1 MNIIS
6 LNESKFNTNTQTYRL
21 LNPSFF
27 YANGVSLDSIVVERD
42 REMRPDLIMKDM
54 YGYDNLENLDIIL
67 YINGIDNPLNI
78 PVGTILYYP
87 SSGDLDRFR
96 FAEIYDNYSSDKT
109 TIKKSLST
117 PNKTTRE
124 DKKRG
129 DYLAN
134 GYSLPP
140 TVLDTPRPPVRL
152 ENGNILVGGL

>member
-1 MNIIS
+1 MNIKS
-6 LNESKFNTNTQTYRL
+6 LNESKFNSITQTYRL
-21 LNPSFF
+21 LGPSFI
-27 YANGVSLDSIVVERD
+27 YTANIFLNSVEVTKD

-78 PVGTILYYP
+78 PIGTILYYP
-87 SSGDLDRFR
+87 SADDLDSFR
-96 FAEIYDNYSSDKT
+96 FAQKDDNFTSNKNS
-109 TIKKSLST
+109 IKSALSI

-140 TVLDTPRPPVRL
+140 TVLDTPKPPVRL

>member
-1 MNIIS
+1 MNIKS
-6 LNESKFNTNTQTYRL
+6 LDRSKFDTNTQTYRL
-21 LNPSFF
+21 LNPSFIYTPNIF
-27 YANGVSLDSIVVERD
+27 LNSVEVTKD

-87 SSGDLDRFR
+87 SSDKLDDFR
-96 FAEIYDNYSSDKT
+96 FAEKDDKF
-109 TIKKSLST
+109 KSNKNSITKALSI

-140 TVLDTPRPPVRL
+140 TVLDTPKSPVRL

>member
-1 MNIIS
+1 MNIKS
-6 LNESKFNTNTQTYRL
+6 LNEAKFNTNTQTYRL
-21 LNPSFF
+21 LNPSFV
-27 YANGVSLDSIVVERD
+27 YTSGVYLNPYVVNRD
-42 REMRPDLIMKDM
+42 REMRPDLIMNDM
-54 YGYDNLENLDIIL
+54 YGYDNLGDLDVIL
-67 YINGIDNPLNI
+67 YINGVDNPLNI
-78 PVGTILYYP
+78 PVGTVLYYP
-87 SSGDLDRFR
+87 DINDMDSFR
-96 FAEIYDNYSSDKT
+96 FAPKDDTFSSNKNS
-109 TIKKSLST
+109 IKQALST